1 MSISNE
7 SLRLFFYLIPGFLSS
22 ILLGALVYRKEQ
34 TAFKFIITSLI
45 FTFLIYSLPVIFLGY
60 IPLPLAID
68 TDSFTI
74 SLDRKSLA
82 VIFGISVSLPVV
94 LAFLINND
102 LIFSFLRWIHITYRT
117 SRENVWLDVFAS
129 EKKYII
135 VHLQDGTRV
144 FGWPAR
150 FSDTPEE
157 GYLYLQDPSWINE
170 DDEYEDMDIHGFFL
184 VKKEN
189 IEYIQFTDISVET
202 AKMDT
207 QNENET
213 Y

>member
-7 SLRLFFYLIPGFLSS
+7 SIRLFFYLIPGFLSS
-22 ILLGALVYRKEQ
+22 ILLGALVYRKEM
-34 TAFKFIITSLI
+34 TAFRFIIQSLI
-45 FTFLIYSLPVIFLGY
+45 FTFLIYALPVIIVGY
-60 IPLPLAID
+60 APLPLEIN
-68 TDSFTI
+68 TDNFTI

-82 VIFGISVSLPVV
+82 VIFGISVGLPVV

-102 LIFSFLRWIHITYRT
+102 LIFSLLRWIHITYRT

-184 VKKEN
+184 VKKDN
-189 IEYIQFTDISVET
+189 IDYIQFTYISRES
-202 AKMDT
+202 ARMDT
-207 QNENET
+207 QNENNT
-213 Y
+213 